1 MKHGY
6 NIDSIGKDSTISED
20 IELRIINKSND
31 HRGMSVGNN
40 CIIYPGNSFVL
51 GDMDANKDANLKIGN
66 FVLINS
72 GGYFSGE
79 GGLTI
84 EDYVLIGAN
93 VSVLSAGHKYDD
105 RGTPVQ
111 HQALTYGPV
120 TINKDVWIGASA
132 IILEGVTV
140 GKGAVIGAGTVVTK
154 DVEPYAVVVGNPGIR
169 IKYRGEKKRGRF
181 LSRVKDFFW
190 RGT

>member
-1 MKHGY
+1 
-6 NIDSIGKDSTISED
+6 
-20 IELRIINKSND
+20 
-31 HRGMSVGNN
+31 MSVGNN